1 MPLRKQVAEPNTYKN
16 ASADY
21 LQKTCWN
28 LRLHREQKVFEV
40 VLAFPW
46 ACWLNKWYF
55 LPSSNCPHDSLT
67 AHFTVNNMA
76 TTMTC
81 SLCWSYHSTHLSS
94 WLIFTNLTV
103 MQQWG
108 NELSVT
114 FSTEGF
120 VQTLLCQKQ
129 PDTKWVNTLFVTR
142 CKSNLNN
149 FVSFEMP
156 RLLAVITLSCSNHSI
171 VLKRFPS
178 SLYDTLVE
186 IWFYSSGAVRIGLVL
201 ENNDIKSNYTSLT
214 FDCRWFKT
222 QKQDV

>member
-1 MPLRKQVAEPNTYKN
+1 MLIIIRKLLYPSGMKFCFLWHPPQLHPPSPWKVSLCKQVAEPNTYKN

-28 LRLHREQKVFEV
+28 LRLHREQKVFKV

-171 VLKRFPS
+171 VLKRFP
-178 SLYDTLVE
+178 
-186 IWFYSSGAVRIGLVL
+186 
-201 ENNDIKSNYTSLT
+201 
-214 FDCRWFKT
+214 
-222 QKQDV
+222 